1 MKKSKRLPAFPPMRV
16 HELGIAFQP
25 VVLTSDEAIRVVA
38 YESFLRIGNPWCT
51 SSLVELISAAELD
64 RSIVELDSW
73 VMDEVCHR
81 LYLNPELKVWMNS
94 SQISLASPDFITES
108 VEKALSLGVRDRLTI
123 EMTES
128 ADGDLASLR
137 RNLAQLQIQAIAV
150 VLDDIH
156 DGYAKRCLL
165 DSDAVLGC
173 KFSLETKRLMQVDAG
188 TRRAVVDLTE
198 WCHRHGKTVVM
209 EGIETPAD
217 FRMARDMGIGL
228 QQGFLFA
235 RPRQFE
241 DLAPVGSTLPFP

>member
-1 MKKSKRLPAFPPMRV
+1 MRAK
-16 HELGIAFQP
+16 EMGIAFQP
-25 VVLTSDEAIRVVA
+25 VVLTSDESIRVVA
-38 YESFLRIGNPWCT
+38 YESFMRIGNPWCT
-51 SSLVELISAAELD
+51 SSLAELISAAELD
-64 RSIVELDSW
+64 RSIVDLDSW
-73 VMDEVCHR
+73 VMAEVCHR
-81 LYLNPELKVWMNS
+81 LHVNPEVKIWMNS
-94 SQISLASPDFITES
+94 SQISLASPDFITETI
-108 VEKALSLGVRDRLTI
+108 EKAFALGVRDRLTI

-137 RNLAQLQIQAIAV
+137 RNLAHLQMQAIAV

-165 DSDAVLGC
+165 DSEGVLGC
-173 KFSLETKRLMQVDAG
+173 KFSFETKRLMQVDIG
-188 TRRAVVDLTE
+188 TRRAVVELTE

-241 DLAPVGSTLPFP
+241 DLAPIGTTLPFP